1 MEPIMEKIR
10 NMGEIRLIPEFIG
23 EAGLEKDLVVDPGT
37 VESILSHEDLKVPG
51 PFTIHYEVI
60 RVQENLKVYVD
71 IKGEIQTSCA
81 RCLTPMTHQVDLH
94 LQSDYMPAP
103 PEMPEEL
110 EAERQSEET
119 GFYRKEIRLG
129 EYIVSELVLSLPM
142 IYICS
147 SDCKGLCAGC
157 GANLNVAPCRCTEKE
172 DSRFQV
178 LSEIKN
184 KLRS

>member
-1 MEPIMEKIR
+1 MEKIK
-10 NMGEIRLIPEFIG
+10 NLSDIRLIPEFIG
-23 EAGLEKDLVVDPGT
+23 EAGLEKDLVLDPES
-37 VESILSHEDLKVPG
+37 VESILSNEDLKVPA

-60 RVQENLKVYVD
+60 RIHENLKVNVD
-71 IKGEIQTSCA
+71 IKGEIHTSCA
-81 RCLTPMTHQVDLH
+81 RCLTPMSHRVDLH

-103 PEMPEEL
+103 HEMPEEL
-110 EAERQSEET
+110 EAERQSAET
-119 GFYRKEIRLG
+119 GFYRKEIKLG

-157 GANLNVAPCRCTEKE
+157 GVNLNSAPCKCTNKG
-172 DSRFQV
+172 DSRFQA

>member
-1 MEPIMEKIR
+1 MEKIK
-10 NMGEIRLIPEFIG
+10 NIEDIRLIPEFIG
-23 EAGLEKDLVVDPGT
+23 EAGLERDLVVDPET
-37 VESILSHEDLKVPG
+37 MEAILANEDLRGTG
-51 PFTIHYEVI
+51 PFTIRYEVI
-60 RVQENLKVYVD
+60 RVQENLRVYIDV
-71 IKGEIQTSCA
+71 KGEIHTSCS
-81 RCLTPMTHQVDLH
+81 RCLIPIVHQVDLH

-110 EAERQSEET
+110 EAERQSEKT
-119 GFYRKEIRLG
+119 GFYRKEIKLG
-129 EYIVSELVLSLPM
+129 EYLVSELVLSLPM

-157 GANLNVAPCRCTEKE
+157 GANLNITPCKCTKK
-172 DSRFQV
+172 DASRFQV

>member
-1 MEPIMEKIR
+1 MEKIK
-10 NMGEIRLIPEFIG
+10 NIEDIRLVPEFIG
-23 EAGLEKDLVVDPGT
+23 EAGLEKDLVLDPET
-37 VESILSHEDLKVPG
+37 VESILSNEDLKAAG

-60 RVQENLKVYVD
+60 RIQENLKVYVD
-71 IKGEIQTSCA
+71 IKGEIQTSCS
-81 RCLTPMTHQVDLH
+81 RCITLMTHQVDLH

-103 PEMPEEL
+103 PEMPDAL

-119 GFYRKEIRLG
+119 GFYRKEIKLG

-157 GANLNVAPCRCTEKE
+157 GANLNLARCRCTKKD